1 MAVAAKATAQIFAVA
16 GSDETAV
23 KESAK
28 RLAAQLS
35 PGGDF
40 GTDIIDGVA
49 DNADGAAART
59 HATIEALLT
68 FPFFGGEKLVWLKN
82 ANFLGDT
89 QTGRAAAVVEA
100 LEKLTDVLKVGLPG
114 GITFLLS
121 ATEIDK
127 RRSFYKQLG
136 KIAKIELHDALDT
149 SRSGWEEDAAALVR
163 SAAAERG
170 LSFAENAL
178 EIFTLCT
185 GGDRRTISTEL
196 EKLDLFLGPARREI
210 RTDDVRQ
217 LVAMSRSSVVFELGN
232 ALAER
237 ELQRALELLDQLLFQ
252 GESEVGI
259 LLVAII
265 PTVRNLLLAK
275 DLMTRHKLSR
285 PAQPF
290 FFGKT
295 LERLPASA
303 LAHLPRK
310 KDGTL
315 STYQLGIGA
324 AHAHRFAIPELRS
337 AMDACLEANVQLVS
351 SSLEPKVILTRLIV
365 QIIAANGAKR

>member
-1 MAVAAKATAQIFAVA
+1 M
-16 GSDETAV
+16 
-23 KESAK
+23 
-28 RLAAQLS
+28 
-35 PGGDF
+35 
-40 GTDIIDGVA
+40 GVA
-49 DNADGAAART
+49 DNSDGAATRL
-59 HATIEALLT
+59 HVTIEALLT

-100 LEKLTDVLKVGLPG
+100 LEKLSDVLKAGLPD

-121 ATEIDK
+121 ATEIEK

-136 KIAKIELHDALDT
+136 KLAKIELHDALDT
-149 SRSGWEEDAAALVR
+149 SRSGWEEDAAALI
-163 SAAAERG
+163 SAAAEER
-170 LSFAENAL
+170 AL
-178 EIFTLCT
+178 RFSGDALDIFTLCT
-185 GGDRRTISTEL
+185 GGDRRIIGTEL
-196 EKLDLFLGPARREI
+196 EKLDLYLGRERREI
-210 RTDDVRQ
+210 HTDDVRQ

-232 ALAER
+232 AVAER
-237 ELQRALELLDQLLFQ
+237 QLARALELLDQLLFQ

-275 DLMTRHKLSR
+275 DLMTRHKLAR

-303 LAHLPRK
+303 IAHLPRK
-310 KDGTL
+310 KDGTI
-315 STYQLGIGA
+315 SAYQLGIGA
-324 AHAHRFAIPELRS
+324 AHAHRFEIPELR
-337 AMDACLEANVQLVS
+337 AALDACLEANVQLVS
-351 SSLEPKVILTRLIV
+351 SSLEPKVVLTRLLV
-365 QIIAANGAKR
+365 RIIAGDRAAS